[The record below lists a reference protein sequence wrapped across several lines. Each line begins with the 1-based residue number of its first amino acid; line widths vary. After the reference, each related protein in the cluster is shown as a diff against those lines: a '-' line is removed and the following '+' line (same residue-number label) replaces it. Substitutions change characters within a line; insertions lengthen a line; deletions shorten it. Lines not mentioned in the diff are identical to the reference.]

1 MAEGGVRQALNDQ
14 PPQREGQLAQPSQL
28 NIGAAGEHAVDQ
40 LVKHLGLL
48 AQELGQGEH
57 VLLGSGMDSL
67 QRRHQLPAHAAADVV
82 TELVGLDG
90 RELAVGKRFQIKQP
104 KLPTLVWRVIDL
116 EPGVS
121 WTWAQRSAGGSTLAH
136 HTLSPLPEG
145 RTLVRQTLDQR
156 GPIGAIVGRLMRGT
170 TRRYLAMEAQGLKD
184 RSEQLRH
191 SHGPAS

>member
-1 MAEGGVRQALNDQ
+1 MITESSVEIDAPA
-14 PPQREGQLAQPSQL
+14 S
-28 NIGAAGEHAVDQ
+28 
-40 LVKHLGLL
+40 LVW
-48 AQELGQGEH
+48 E
-57 VLLGSGMDSL
+57 VFT
-67 QRRHQLPAHAAADVV
+67 DVERWPEWTASV

-90 RELAVGKRFQIKQP
+90 REIAVGKRFQIKQP
-104 KLPTLVWRVIDL
+104 KLPTLVWEVTHL

-136 HTLSPLPEG
+136 HALSPLSEG

-170 TRRYLAMEAQGLKD
+170 TRRYLAMEAQGLKA